1 MIEVEIK
8 RGSEVRTVMLEH
20 DEIVIGRR
28 NEMREVQLDLTPDE
42 LVSRVHARAWL
53 AGDKVFL
60 EDLGSS
66 GGSYVDGER
75 LVAAMEILPQ
85 AEVMLGGTKLTLRK
99 PLSAHRRG
107 GAPQNKPNPGRPRP
121 ERRPD
126 RPTGSDPSKSRSD
139 AVNDGRPVKGIH
151 IDLTTDAGQ
160 EELVYDL
167 DEIFVGRTHPEQEI
181 HLDLSSDLKV
191 SRTHARIWR
200 TRGICW
206 VEDLNST
213 HGTLVNGEALSGA
226 LVVNPTD
233 EVRIGGAVMRFRY
246 DNGHSAMPKRRSET
260 PALPATQEEDDCAF
274 EALDSYP
281 VYKEESYRYFEP
293 GHRKKTDLDSVLKS
307 RKSPMGRIRPNRQLA
322 LSESG
327 QAGSGSKEFLEL
339 LPELVAQIYRAKN
352 NEALA
357 DWFVNGVTK
366 WLPTA
371 KRAAFFVVD
380 HGTGRIR
387 LQAHR
392 PALKPILSDTL
403 AHRALEIRT
412 GYSWQQVGKEECVR
426 RLSMNAGL
434 YVPMIFGEEELGLL
448 CVEDT
453 DEDAEF
459 NEADLAALMV
469 VGQLLSLAVRHHL
482 AAEAAD
488 VD

>member
-1 MIEVEIK
+1 MIEVEIEQ
-8 RGSEVRTVMLEH
+8 GGEMRTVLLEH

-139 AVNDGRPVKGIH
+139 AVNDGRPAKGIH

-167 DEIFVGRTHPEQEI
+167 DEIFIGRTHPEQEI
-181 HLDLSSDLKV
+181 HVDLSSDLKV

-213 HGTLVNGEALSGA
+213 HGT
-226 LVVNPTD
+226 
-233 EVRIGGAVMRFRY
+233 
-246 DNGHSAMPKRRSET
+246 
-260 PALPATQEEDDCAF
+260 
-274 EALDSYP
+274 
-281 VYKEESYRYFEP
+281 
-293 GHRKKTDLDSVLKS
+293 
-307 RKSPMGRIRPNRQLA
+307 
-322 LSESG
+322 
-327 QAGSGSKEFLEL
+327 
-339 LPELVAQIYRAKN
+339 
-352 NEALA
+352 
-357 DWFVNGVTK
+357 
-366 WLPTA
+366 
-371 KRAAFFVVD
+371 
-380 HGTGRIR
+380 
-387 LQAHR
+387 
-392 PALKPILSDTL
+392 
-403 AHRALEIRT
+403 
-412 GYSWQQVGKEECVR
+412 
-426 RLSMNAGL
+426 
-434 YVPMIFGEEELGLL
+434 
-448 CVEDT
+448 
-453 DEDAEF
+453 
-459 NEADLAALMV
+459 
-469 VGQLLSLAVRHHL
+469 
-482 AAEAAD
+482 
-488 VD
+488 

>member
-8 RGSEVRTVMLEH
+8 QGDEARTVMLEH

-42 LVSRVHARAWL
+42 SVSRVHARAWL

-66 GGSYVDGER
+66 GGSHVNGER
-75 LVAAMEILPQ
+75 LVAAMEVLPDT
-85 AEVMLGGTKLTLRK
+85 EVLLGETRLTLRK
-99 PLSAHRRG
+99 PLSAHRKG
-107 GAPQNKPNPGRPRP
+107 GAPQNKPKLGRPRP
-121 ERRPD
+121 GAHSE
-126 RPTGSDPSKSRSD
+126 RPTGSGPSEPNAD
-139 AVNDGRPVKGIH
+139 AVNEGRPEKGIH
-151 IDLTTDAGQ
+151 IDLSTDAGQ
-160 EELVYDL
+160 EVLVYDL
-167 DEIFVGRTHPEQEI
+167 DEVFVGRKHPEQEI
-181 HLDLSSDLKV
+181 HVDLSSDLKV

-226 LVVNPTD
+226 RVVNPED
-233 EVRIGGAVMRFRY
+233 EVRIGGAVMRLRY
-246 DNGHSAMPKRRSET
+246 DNGHTAMPKRKSET
-260 PALPATQEEDDCAF
+260 PDVPATQDDDDCAF

-293 GHRKKTDLDSVLKS
+293 GHRRKSDLDSILKS

-322 LSESG
+322 LTEAG
-327 QAGSGSKEFLEL
+327 QFGAEAKGFLKQ
-339 LPELVAQIYRAKN
+339 LPELVAQIHRAKN
-352 NEALA
+352 NKALA

-366 WLPTA
+366 WLPKA

-380 HGTGRIR
+380 REAGRIR

-412 GYSWQQVGKEECVR
+412 GYSWLQVGKKECVR

-434 YVPMIFGEEELGLL
+434 YVPMIFGGEELGLL
-448 CVEDT
+448 CVEAT
-453 DEDAEF
+453 DENAEF
-459 NEADLAALMV
+459 TEVDLAALML

-482 AAEAAD
+482 ATEAD
-488 VD
+488 

>member
-1 MIEVEIK
+1 MIEVEI
-8 RGSEVRTVMLEH
+8 RQDGEVRTVMLEH

-28 NEMREVQLDLTPDE
+28 NEVREVQLDLTPDE
-42 LVSRVHARAWL
+42 SVSRVHARVWL

-66 GGSYVDGER
+66 GGSHVNGER
-75 LVAAMEILPQ
+75 LVAAMEILPD
-85 AEVMLGGTKLTLRK
+85 AEVMLGGTILTLRK
-99 PLSAHRRG
+99 PISAHRRG
-107 GAPQNKPNPGRPRP
+107 GAPQNKPNPGRPQPGGRP
-121 ERRPD
+121 H
-126 RPTGSDPSKSRSD
+126 RPTGSGPSEPKAD
-139 AVNDGRPVKGIH
+139 AVNDGRPVKGVH

-167 DEIFVGRTHPEQEI
+167 DEIFVGRKHPEQEI
-181 HLDLSSDLKV
+181 HVDLSSDLKV

-226 LVVNPTD
+226 RVVNPED

-246 DNGHSAMPKRRSET
+246 DNGHMAMPKRKSVT
-260 PALPATQEEDDCAF
+260 PAVPATQEEDDCAF

-293 GHRKKTDLDSVLKS
+293 SKRKKSDLDAVLKS
-307 RKSPMGRIRPNRQLA
+307 RKSPMGRIRPNGQLA
-322 LSESG
+322 LSEVG
-327 QAGSGSKEFLEL
+327 QPGSGSKEFLKL
-339 LPELVAQIYRAKN
+339 LPELVGQIHRAKN
-352 NEALA
+352 NKALA
-357 DWFVNGVTK
+357 DWFVNGVSR

-380 HGTGRIR
+380 HEAGRIR
-387 LQAHR
+387 LQAHS

-403 AHRALEIRT
+403 AHRTLEVRT
-412 GYSWQQVGKEECVR
+412 GYSWKQVGKKECVR

-434 YVPMIFGEEELGLL
+434 YVPMVWGGEELGLL

-453 DEDAEF
+453 DEEAEF
-459 NEADLAALMV
+459 FEADLSALMV
-469 VGQLLSLAVRHHL
+469 VGQLLSLAVRHHS
-482 AAEAAD
+482 AAEAAGTD
-488 VD
+488 